1 MEVPV
6 EKVVER
12 FVEVS
17 FHACAN
23 THRRT
28 HTHTHTRCVC
38 TMRDDAIM
46 RVASS
51 IAALLTG
58 AYVAGACRKGCHG

>member
-28 HTHTHTRCVC
+28 HTHTHDVSAQRAMMQSCVSRPASPRC
-38 TMRDDAIM
+38 
-46 RVASS
+46 
-51 IAALLTG
+51 
-58 AYVAGACRKGCHG
+58 